1 MTDDPIARSRTMR
14 AVKDRNTTP
23 ELIVRRY
30 LHSQGFRYRLHRR
43 DLPGRPDIVFPG
55 RRKAIFVH
63 GCFWHGHA
71 CSRGARAPKTNQ
83 DYWRAKIERN
93 RERDKQHRAALER
106 LGWSSIVIWECE
118 LRNAQQAF
126 AQLEKFLDR
135 SGERADGR

>member
-55 RRKAIFVH
+55 RRKAILCMGVSGMATPVH
-63 GCFWHGHA
+63 AAPG
-71 CSRGARAPKTNQ
+71 RLRQIRIIGARKLNEIANGTINTGRRWK
-83 DYWRAKIERN
+83 
-93 RERDKQHRAALER
+93 
-106 LGWSSIVIWECE
+106 GWDGV
-118 LRNAQQAF
+118 
-126 AQLEKFLDR
+126 R
-135 SGERADGR
+135 S